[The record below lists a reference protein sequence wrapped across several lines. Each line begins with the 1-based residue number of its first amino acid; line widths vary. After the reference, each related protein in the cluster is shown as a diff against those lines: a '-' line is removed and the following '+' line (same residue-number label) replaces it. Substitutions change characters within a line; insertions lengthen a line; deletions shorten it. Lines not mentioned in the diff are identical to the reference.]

1 MGYILL
7 AGGAEFGGSMGI
19 PDRRAIALAGGAEA
33 RVRIVPAAAAPD
45 NNHQRAGHNGA
56 QWFRNLG
63 VSDVKVL
70 PLIDRASADARY
82 VVAAIRRSGLIYL
95 LGGFPRHLEESL
107 TGSLGWKAMLEAYQ
121 RGAVIAGSS
130 AGAMV
135 LCDHYY
141 RPSARKVVR
150 GLNLLPGTCFLPHH
164 DTFGQ
169 SWASRL
175 TALMPAIVLIGV
187 DEETAIL
194 NDGPRGT
201 WTVYGKGATTIY
213 RPSGQ
218 QIYRGG
224 ETFRLP

>member
-1 MGYILL
+1 M
-7 AGGAEFGGSMGI
+7 EI

-70 PLIDRASADARY
+70 PLIDRASADAPD
-82 VVAAIRRSGLIYL
+82 VLAAILRSGLIYL

-175 TALMPAIVLIGV
+175 TALMPATVLIGV

-201 WTVYGKGATTIY
+201 WTAYGKGATTIY
-213 RPSGQ
+213 RPSGLQ
-218 QIYRGG
+218 KYRGG

>member
-7 AGGAEFGGSMGI
+7 AGGAEFGGSMEI
-19 PDRRAIALAGGAEA
+19 PDRRAIELAGGAEA

-70 PLIDRASADARY
+70 PLIDRASADAPD
-82 VVAAIRRSGLIYL
+82 VLAAILRSGLIYL

-164 DTFGQ
+164 NTFGQ
-169 SWASRL
+169 NWTPGLSSL
-175 TALMPAIVLIGV
+175 IPAVLLIGV

-194 NDGPRGT
+194 NDGPHGT
-201 WTVYGKGATTIY
+201 WTVYGKGAATIY
-213 RPSGQ
+213 RTSGPE
-218 QIYRGG
+218 IYQDG
-224 ETFRLP
+224 EVFRLP

>member
-1 MGYILL
+1 M
-7 AGGAEFGGSMGI
+7 EF
-19 PDRRAIALAGGAEA
+19 PDRRAIELAGGVEA

-56 QWFRNLG
+56 QWFRKLG
-63 VSDVKVL
+63 VNDVKVL
-70 PLIDRASADARY
+70 PLIDRASADAPD
-82 VVAAIRRSGLIYL
+82 VLAAILRSGLIYL
-95 LGGFPRHLEESL
+95 LGGFPRYLEESL
-107 TGSLGWKAMLEAYQ
+107 SGSRGWQAMLEAYQ

-135 LCDHYY
+135 LCDQYY
-141 RPSARKVVR
+141 RPSARKVVK

-169 SWASRL
+169 KWAPGL

-194 NDGPRGT
+194 NDGPHGT

-213 RPSGQ
+213 RPSGL

>member
-1 MGYILL
+1 MQ
-7 AGGAEFGGSMGI
+7 I
-19 PDRRAIALAGGAEA
+19 PDRRAIELAGGVEA

-45 NNHQRAGHNGA
+45 NNHRRAGHNGA
-56 QWFRNLG
+56 QWFRKLG
-63 VSDVKVL
+63 VKDVKVL
-70 PLIDRASADARY
+70 PLIDRVSADAPD
-82 VVAAIRRSGLIYL
+82 VISSISRSGLIYL

-107 TGSLGWKAMLEAYQ
+107 TGSLGWKAMLEACQ
-121 RGAVIAGSS
+121 GGAVIAGSS

-141 RPSARKVVR
+141 RPSARKVVK

-164 DTFGQ
+164 NTFGQ
-169 SWASRL
+169 SWASEL
-175 TALMPAIVLIGV
+175 AALIPAIVLIGV

-201 WTVYGKGATTIY
+201 WAVYGKGAATIY
-213 RPSGQ
+213 RPSGP

-224 ETFRLP
+224 ATFRLP

>member
-1 MGYILL
+1 M
-7 AGGAEFGGSMGI
+7 EI

-70 PLIDRASADARY
+70 PLIDRASADAPD
-82 VVAAIRRSGLIYL
+82 VLAAILRSGLIYL

-213 RPSGQ
+213 RPSGL

>member
-1 MGYILL
+1 M
-7 AGGAEFGGSMGI
+7 EI
-19 PDRRAIALAGGAEA
+19 PDRRAIALAGGTEA

-70 PLIDRASADARY
+70 PLIDRASADAPD
-82 VVAAIRRSGLIYL
+82 VLAAILRSGLIYL

-201 WTVYGKGATTIY
+201 WTVYGRGATTIY
-213 RPSGQ
+213 RPSGL